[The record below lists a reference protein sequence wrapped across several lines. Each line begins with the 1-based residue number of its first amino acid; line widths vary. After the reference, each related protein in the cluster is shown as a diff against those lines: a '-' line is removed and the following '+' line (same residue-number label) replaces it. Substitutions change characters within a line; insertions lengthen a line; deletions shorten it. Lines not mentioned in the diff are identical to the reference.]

1 MELRN
6 AALHF
11 FGGSLRRPGFSQPT
25 SSDGRSPTRTSPGD
39 FIPTTGGNLLKFR
52 IDMSDQNEKVGL
64 LRRRRS
70 KLIRFIIAQASAI
83 GVLLLSGT
91 FALSLRLADPA
102 LALSMNIVTIAAA
115 VAVAMIPIIFFA
127 IAPVL
132 PRGER

>member
-1 MELRN
+1 
-6 AALHF
+6 
-11 FGGSLRRPGFSQPT
+11 
-25 SSDGRSPTRTSPGD
+25 
-39 FIPTTGGNLLKFR
+39 
-52 IDMSDQNEKVGL
+52 MSDQNEKVGL

-102 LALSMNIVTIAAA
+102 LVLSMNIVTIAAA
-115 VAVAMIPIIFFA
+115 VAVATIPIIFFA